1 MKTFI
6 IIISIPTMI
15 WSTDTTK
22 IKPRIVGKQPKS
34 ESYDQATQTLGE
46 KEKNQKACANHSDT
60 IKTKCV
66 KNCCKTKST
75 R

>member
-6 IIISIPTMI
+6 TIITLPIMI
-15 WSTDTTK
+15 WATDTTK
-22 IKPRIVGKQPKS
+22 IKPSSSRKQPKT
-34 ESYDQATQTLGE
+34 ESYDQVTQTVGE

-60 IKTKCV
+60 LKSKCV
-66 KNCCKTKST
+66 KSCCKTKST